1 MRNMAKTIGALVFS
15 GFELLDL
22 FGPLEMF
29 GMLDDTPDIRMIAK
43 TTSPVASRQ
52 GPESVVNLS
61 LAEAHTFDILLVPG
75 GPGTRPAVEDAE
87 LIDWLR
93 NAATSSALVAT
104 VCTGSALLART
115 GCLDNKAATSNKAA
129 FAWVKEQG
137 PKVDWKPEARWV
149 EDGKFLTSSGVSAG
163 MDMALAA
170 IQRLYGNAEAE
181 RIATRTEYD
190 WKRDPAWDPFA
201 KIHGLV

>member
-1 MRNMAKTIGALVFS
+1 MPKTIGAVIFP

-29 GMLDDTPDIRMIAK
+29 GMLEDAPTIRMVAA
-43 TTSPVASRQ
+43 TMEPVASRQ
-52 GPESVVNLS
+52 GPLSVVDQ
-61 LAEAHTFDILLVPG
+61 TFADGAAFDLLLVPG
-75 GPGTRPAVEDAE
+75 GPGTRPGVEDKT
-87 LIDWLR
+87 LIQWLGK
-93 NAATSSALVAT
+93 ASDASALVTT

-115 GCLDNKAATSNKAA
+115 GRLDGVSATSNKAA
-129 FAWVKEQG
+129 FKWVMEQG

-149 EDGKFLTSSGVSAG
+149 EDGKFMTSSGVSAG

-170 IQRLYGNAEAE
+170 VQRLYGAAEAE
-181 RIATRTEYD
+181 RVATRTEYD
-190 WKRDPAWDPFA
+190 WKRDASWDPFA

>member
-1 MRNMAKTIGALVFS
+1 MPKTIGAVIFP

-29 GMLDDTPDIRMIAK
+29 GMLEDAPVIRMVAA
-43 TTSPVASRQ
+43 TADPVASRQ
-52 GPESVVNLS
+52 GPLSVVDQTF
-61 LAEAHTFDILLVPG
+61 ADGATFDLLLVPG
-75 GPGTRPAVEDAE
+75 GPGTRPGVEDKT
-87 LIDWLR
+87 LLDWLGQ
-93 NAATSSALVAT
+93 ASDASALVTT

-115 GCLDNKAATSNKAA
+115 GRLDGVSATSNKAA
-129 FAWVKEQG
+129 FKWVMEQG

-149 EDGKFLTSSGVSAG
+149 EDGKFMTSSGVSAG

-170 IQRLYGNAEAE
+170 IQNLYGAEEAE
-181 RIATRTEYD
+181 RVATRTEYD
-190 WKRDPAWDPFA
+190 WKRDASWDPFA

>member
-1 MRNMAKTIGALVFS
+1 MPKTIGAVIFP

-29 GMLDDTPDIRMIAK
+29 GMLEDAPVIRMVAA
-43 TTSPVASRQ
+43 TMDPVASRQ
-52 GPESVVNLS
+52 GPLSVVDQ
-61 LAEAHTFDILLVPG
+61 TFADGAAFDLLLVPG
-75 GPGTRPAVEDAE
+75 GPGTRPGVEDKT
-87 LIDWLR
+87 LIQWLGK
-93 NAATSSALVAT
+93 ASDASALVTT

-115 GCLDNKAATSNKAA
+115 GRLDGVAATSNKAA
-129 FAWVKEQG
+129 FKWVMEQG

-149 EDGKFLTSSGVSAG
+149 EDGKFMTSSGVSAG

-170 IQRLYGNAEAE
+170 VQRLYGTEEAE
-181 RIATRTEYD
+181 RVATRTEYD
-190 WKRDPAWDPFA
+190 WKRDASWDPFA

>member
-1 MRNMAKTIGALVFS
+1 MGMTIGAVLFP

-29 GMLDDTPDIRMIAK
+29 GMLEDAPDIKMIAA
-43 TTSPVASRQ
+43 SSAPVASRQ
-52 GPESVVNLS
+52 GPRSVIDK
-61 LAEAHTFDILLVPG
+61 TFDEAPAFDLLIVPG
-75 GPGTRPAVEDAE
+75 GPGTRAE
-87 LIDWLR
+87 VDNPRLIDWL
-93 NAATSSALVAT
+93 AKASDATELVTT

-115 GCLDNKAATSNKAA
+115 GRLDGVAATSNKAA

-137 PKVDWKPEARWV
+137 PKVDWRPEARWV
-149 EDGKFLTSSGVSAG
+149 EDGKYMTSSGVSAG

-170 IQRLYGNAEAE
+170 IERLYGAAKAE

-190 WKRDPAWDPFA
+190 WKRDAAWDPFA
-201 KIHGLV
+201 RIYGLV

>member
-1 MRNMAKTIGALVFS
+1 MPKTIGAVIFP

-29 GMLDDTPDIRMIAK
+29 GMLEDTPSIRMVAA
-43 TTSPVASRQ
+43 TMDPVASRQ
-52 GPESVVNLS
+52 GPLSVVDQ
-61 LAEAHTFDILLVPG
+61 TFADGAAFDLLLVPG
-75 GPGTRPAVEDAE
+75 GPGTRPGVEDKT
-87 LIDWLR
+87 LIQWLGQ
-93 NAATSSALVAT
+93 ASDASALVTT

-115 GCLDNKAATSNKAA
+115 GRLDGVSATSNKAA
-129 FAWVKEQG
+129 FKWVMEQG

-149 EDGKFLTSSGVSAG
+149 EDGKFMTSSGVSAG

-170 IQRLYGNAEAE
+170 VQRLYGEAEAE
-181 RIATRTEYD
+181 RVATRTEYD
-190 WKRDPAWDPFA
+190 WKRDASWDPFA